1 MIAPTLLLAVVASAA
16 CPVQP
21 ASTLPELIGS
31 WRVLMIGGLDRSQP
45 DSTRAEATIGVD
57 LDGCLLR
64 ERLQATGYEALA
76 LWGANGADGTIQRVF
91 VHSQHGRFG
100 IYQGRRVGSELS
112 LRQQNLSPQPDSV
125 VVENNVTIRDRDHFS
140 IASRLSNDRGH
151 TWIGLSRWEY
161 VRATPAK
168 VGAYRGPDTV
178 VVHSG
183 AVTLRGLLWRPEGRG
198 PFPAILLNHGSG
210 RTPEELKRLG
220 PYEGQADTLGPVF
233 ARHGYVFLFLFR
245 RGVGLSSTLGKN
257 AVDSMNDEQ
266 AAHGVNARNALQLR
280 LLEGREMSDARAAL
294 TLLRTLPDVDP
305 HDVGLVGHS
314 FGGSLTF
321 LMAER
326 ESDLRAVVIFS
337 ATGYSWDRSPE
348 LRARLLEA
356 APGVTAPMFF
366 IHAAN
371 DYSIAPGKALDARLN
386 ELGKRHRLKI
396 YPPIGR
402 TAEDGHAFPLIG
414 VSEWE
419 PDVFAFLDGYMRR

>member
-1 MIAPTLLLAVVASAA
+1 MIAPTLLLAFVASAA

-21 ASTLPELIGS
+21 ANTLPELVGS
-31 WRVLMIGGLDRSQP
+31 WHVLMIGGLDRPKS
-45 DSTRAEATIGVD
+45 DSMHAESTIAVE

-64 ERLQATGYEALA
+64 EQLLAPGYGALV
-76 LWGANGADGTIQRVF
+76 LWGANGGDGTTQRVF

-100 IYQGRRVGSELS
+100 IYQGRRVGAELL
-112 LRQQNLSPQPDSV
+112 LRQQNLSSQPDSII
-125 VVENNVTIRDRDHFS
+125 VENDVAIRDRDHFA
-140 IASRLSNDRGH
+140 IASRLSNDRGRS
-151 TWIGLSRWEY
+151 WIALSRWEY
-161 VRATPAK
+161 VRAIPGRAD
-168 VGAYRGPDTV
+168 AHRAPDTV
-178 VVHSG
+178 EVHNG

-210 RTPEELKRLG
+210 RTPEELKRIG
-220 PYEGQADTLGPVF
+220 RYEDQADTLGPVF

-245 RGVGLSSTLGKN
+245 RGVGLSTALGRN
-257 AVDSMNDEQ
+257 ALDSMNDEQ
-266 AAHGVNARNALQLR
+266 AAHGMSARNALQLR
-280 LLEGREMSDARAAL
+280 LLEGREMGDAQAAL
-294 TLLRTLPDVDP
+294 AFLRKLADVDP

-326 ESDLRAVVIFS
+326 EPDLRAVVIFS

-348 LRARLLEA
+348 LRARLLAA
-356 APGVTAPMFF
+356 APHVTSPMFF

-371 DYSIAPGKALDARLN
+371 DYSISPGKAMDARLS
-386 ELGKRHRLKI
+386 ELGKTSRVKI

-402 TAEDGHAFPLIG
+402 TAEDGHAFPFLG

-419 PDVFAFLDGYMRR
+419 PDVFAFLDSYMRR